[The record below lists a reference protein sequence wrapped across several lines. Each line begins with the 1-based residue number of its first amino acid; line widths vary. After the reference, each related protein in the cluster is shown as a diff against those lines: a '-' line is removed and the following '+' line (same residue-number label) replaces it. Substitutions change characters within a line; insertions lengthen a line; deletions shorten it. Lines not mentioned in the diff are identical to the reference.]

1 MATVQFYLTTT
12 NRTDTTISC
21 RAAFAVTNQYLLSA
35 MTHSVNGQM
44 VWSNKLNYTTSPST
58 MRSLLT
64 SITHYGSDLSS
75 TLPPLTFGYSQQSF
89 SFQSPVNWTNLAEPP
104 SYAPADLVLYQAF
117 NNPVADLVDIDGDGL
132 PDRII
137 APDETASTT
146 WWVQHN
152 TGSGFAAPVVWTLA
166 ATNEH
171 RIQHFDRS
179 VLG

>member
-1 MATVQFYLTTT
+1 MDTIITATGDKATITYTSAGGRLYPQIYSYNGAHGRGINPMATVQFYLTTT

-89 SFQSPVNWTNLAEPP
+89 SFQSPVNWTNLADRTRPAMLPP
-104 SYAPADLVLYQAF
+104 TSCSIRL
-117 NNPVADLVDIDGDGL
+117 
-132 PDRII
+132 
-137 APDETASTT
+137 STIL
-146 WWVQHN
+146 WPIW
-152 TGSGFAAPVVWTLA
+152 L
-166 ATNEH
+166 
-171 RIQHFDRS
+171 I
-179 VLG
+179 